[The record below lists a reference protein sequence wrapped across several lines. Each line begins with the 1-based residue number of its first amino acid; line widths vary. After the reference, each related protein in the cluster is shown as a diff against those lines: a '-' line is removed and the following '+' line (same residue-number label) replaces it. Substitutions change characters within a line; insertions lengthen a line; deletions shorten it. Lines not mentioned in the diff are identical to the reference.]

1 MIADSKQFNQVML
14 NMADGVDIDLY
25 ADVDQE
31 FNQEINSG
39 QVDLYDDVITA
50 PQRVVS
56 HHLSIANYK
65 QLEQDIGTVHP
76 VTRTIDYTVDLST
89 VYDFHLQQKI
99 FTNSSG
105 PTTQTSAAPHLA
117 SPSPSAGGRRYSMYI
132 GNLTWWTTD
141 QDIISAAS
149 QVGVHDVL
157 EIKFHENRANGQ
169 SKGFAAV
176 HVENENSYH
185 VILGE
190 LGKREIHGQ
199 LPVVTPC
206 NRQALNQFENA
217 SRKAHGGGAGDQ
229 PERLNPAT
237 PDQRPL
243 APPPQQAP
251 PPRFQSPPSQ
261 QGPPQTFRGPPPQ
274 QGPPRPQGPPGP
286 QQGPPGPQQGMPLTQ
301 HGPPQPQQ
309 RFPPPQQP
317 HPSQPGMPNSRED
330 YHHPREDYL
339 QGHLLQAVMNC
350 SLLLFITQVHLH
362 PFLTLKQRQFLR
374 GGTIFDDNR
383 MPMQGPP
390 VSRGP
395 PLGPLGP
402 PGPPRPM
409 GGNRMPPPPRPQN
422 FQDPRMRG
430 MPPLGDR
437 GPRPGLLVLPTT
449 SRSNATK
456 NSWAPSTWYQS
467 PPPPQRP
474 DWERPPV
481 SFGGHPPSQGPPNQG
496 GPHPGPRPGPPP
508 QAFVL
513 LYNLVHQVKV
523 HLTSK
528 VLPDMEVYTPTRT
541 RAPPP
546 GQGPPQIVH
555 RPPPGHGPHPKVM
568 VHPLLA
574 MDHQHMEVFHLQA
587 MDHHHLSSKDFPE
600 AHHLE
605 CMAHLKDNQGPPP
618 PHYGGPIPT
627 QVQVQASQPTPHVNP
642 AFVQANHGQPPPQQM
657 QQQQQPPPADRGPRP
672 QRVTMETSID
682 SQLKGEFAS
691 AIETL
696 VTAISIIKQSKI
708 AGDDRCKVVISS
720 LRIAFTVSSPNPT
733 VPALAAVVAVAEAA
747 GKSVNRERGT
757 RPATA
762 VAPTPLEAAVHGP
775 PTNAQE
781 VGTRPEYRERSRER
795 GEYRERDR
803 ERGRE
808 RRENIAIAEEES
820 ISISGMVS

>member
-50 PQRVVS
+50 PAESSQPPPQQWTNNSDVS
-56 HHLSIANYK
+56 
-65 QLEQDIGTVHP
+65 
-76 VTRTIDYTVDLST
+76 
-89 VYDFHLQQKI
+89 
-99 FTNSSG
+99 SSPLG
-105 PTTQTSAAPHLA
+105 VPF
-117 SPSPSAGGRRYSMYI
+117 PSAGGRRYSMYI

-317 HPSQPGMPNSRED
+317 HPSQPGMPQLQGGLPP
-330 YHHPREDYL
+330 PREDYL
-339 QGHLLQAVMNC
+339 QGHLLQNA
-350 SLLLFITQVHLH
+350 HA
-362 PFLTLKQRQFLR
+362 
-374 GGTIFDDNR
+374 
-383 MPMQGPP
+383 GPSC
-390 VSRGP
+390 VKRAT
-395 PLGPLGP
+395 LGPLGP

-409 GGNRMPPPPRPQN
+409 VGNRMPPPPRPQN

-437 GPRPGLLVLPTT
+437 GPRPGLRGPPPPHQGQMPP
-449 SRSNATK
+449 RIRG
-456 NSWAPSTWYQS
+456 PPPPGIRG

-508 QAFVL
+508 PGFRPPLQSGPPGQGPPNFQGPPR
-513 LYNLVHQVKV
+513 HGG
-523 HLTSK
+523 
-528 VLPDMEVYTPTRT
+528 LPPPPGQGP
-541 RAPPP
+541 PPP

-555 RPPPGHGPHPKVM
+555 RPPPGHGPPPQGHGPPPPGHGPPAHGGVPPPG
-568 VHPLLA
+568 HGP
-574 MDHQHMEVFHLQA
+574 
-587 MDHHHLSSKDFPE
+587 HHLSSKDFPE

-605 CMAHLKDNQGPPP
+605 CMAHLKDNSQWHRHQGLFLPQPGSPP
-618 PHYGGPIPT
+618 PHYGVSIPT

-657 QQQQQPPPADRGPRP
+657 QQQQQPPPADRGPPASKSYNGDQYRQSAERTREPSPP
-672 QRVTMETSID
+672 QLSATEFD
-682 SQLKGEFAS
+682 SLMTRNRTLCSDAISKAVSDASSGEFAS

-720 LRIAFTVSSPNPT
+720 LQDCLHGIESKSYGASTGGGSSSRGSSRK
-733 VPALAAVVAVAEAA
+733 ERE
-747 GKSVNRERGT
+747 SRERDET
-757 RPATA
+757 RHRSRTD
-762 VAPTPLEAAVHGP
+762 TTRSSSSRSTHKRSRSRD
-775 PTNAQE
+775 
-781 VGTRPEYRERSRER
+781 RPEYRERSRER

-808 RRENIAIAEEES
+808 REREYRHR
-820 ISISGMVS
+820 